1 MATEKEMTKEE
12 LLEAFNK
19 NGIHTLEDL
28 VDAMPIS
35 QSRRAQFW
43 FALFLNFQWQRHQA
57 RRGLLPT
64 FSEAGM
70 EAGLRAMFT
79 GYRSF
84 EGWWD
89 TRKASF
95 QPEFVEFVEEQRA
108 KAA

>member
-1 MATEKEMTKEE
+1 MTLSLAPVASNE
-12 LLEAFNK
+12 LQEAL
-19 NGIHTLEDL
+19 TEDL

-43 FALFLNFQWQRHQA
+43 FALCLNFQWQLHQA

-70 EAGLRAMFT
+70 EQGLRRIFS

-89 TRKASF
+89 ATKAGYS
-95 QPEFVEFVEEQRA
+95 PDFVEWVEEQR
-108 KAA
+108 